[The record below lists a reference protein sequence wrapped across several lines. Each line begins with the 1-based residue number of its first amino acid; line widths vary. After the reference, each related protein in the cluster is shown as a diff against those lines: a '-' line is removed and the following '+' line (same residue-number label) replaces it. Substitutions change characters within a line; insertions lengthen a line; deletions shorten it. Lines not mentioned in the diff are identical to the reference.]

1 MKLKRILLALALVL
15 TIGLTGC
22 GNTANSNESR
32 DSNKKESSDNSDTE
46 TESSTEPEYTKVESI
61 DQFIDLIKAEFGEY
75 SDEICIY
82 VVRSPREIETSD
94 PSQLIVRVVY
104 RNFEGKVWDEV
115 VACKNGLL
123 SSIENNEIQ
132 NGPDMEKERFLSEH
146 IFYSSYSVIDLV
158 DEYIGGQENINYYE
172 PVILYNSFK
181 EDVLPQY
188 SLDFK
193 ADELPIDENS
203 KIAVEGVSIF
213 NGKITSIDDFKYA
226 FGHSLV
232 YWNDKNQHDKYGKDV
247 DPENE
252 NINYRVYIEKVKVS
266 VSRDA
271 GIKAKNEIVIYAE
284 WDCPTLNKTNALVV
298 YAPQNFRVPCDQNIA
313 LDVMSGLHCTYIE
326 SFGYNGAEHGDT
338 NKMVWWSSYWDTA
351 EILPIFLDMYDGDID
366 KLVYYSPQKVFEGT
380 FKAGTYHDEGLHPE
394 EW

>member
-1 MKLKRILLALALVL
+1 MKLKRILLTLALVL
-15 TIGLTGC
+15 TMSLAGC
-22 GNTANSNESR
+22 GNAANSNADN
-32 DSNKKESSDNSDTE
+32 DSNKKESSDISDTE

-61 DQFIDLIKAEFGEY
+61 DQFIDLIKEEYDEY

-82 VVRSPREIETSD
+82 VVRSPRSRESSD
-94 PSQLIVRVVY
+94 PSQLIIRTIY
-104 RNFEGKVWDEV
+104 RNFEGKIWDEV
-115 VACKNGLL
+115 VACKNGSL
-123 SSIENNEIQ
+123 IAIKNNKIQ

-146 IFYSSYSVIDLV
+146 IFYSSFSVIDLV
-158 DEYIGGQENINYYE
+158 DGYIGGQENINYYE
-172 PVILYNSFK
+172 PVILYNNFK

-232 YWNDKNQHDKYGKDV
+232 YWNDKNLHDEYGEDI

-252 NINYRVYIEKVKVS
+252 NINYRVYIEKVKLGVS
-266 VSRDA
+266 EGA

-284 WDCPTLNKTNALVV
+284 
-298 YAPQNFRVPCDQNIA
+298 
-313 LDVMSGLHCTYIE
+313 
-326 SFGYNGAEHGDT
+326 
-338 NKMVWWSSYWDTA
+338 
-351 EILPIFLDMYDGDID
+351 
-366 KLVYYSPQKVFEGT
+366 
-380 FKAGTYHDEGLHPE
+380 
-394 EW
+394 

>member
-1 MKLKRILLALALVL
+1 MKLKRILLTLALVL
-15 TIGLTGC
+15 TMSLAGC
-22 GNTANSNESR
+22 GNAANSNVDN
-32 DSNKKESSDNSDTE
+32 DSNKKESSDNSNTE

-104 RNFEGKVWDEV
+104 VDFKGKIKDEV
-115 VACKNGLL
+115 VACKSGLL

-132 NGPDMEKERFLSEH
+132 NGPDMEKERFLSKH
-146 IFYSSYSVIDLV
+146 TFYSSFSVIDLV
-158 DEYIGGQENINYYE
+158 EEYIGGQENINYYE
-172 PVILYNSFK
+172 PVILYNNFK

-232 YWNDKNQHDKYGKDV
+232 YWNDKNLHDEYGEDI

-252 NINYRVYIEKVKVS
+252 NINYRVYIEKVKLGVS
-266 VSRDA
+266 EGA

-298 YAPQNFRVPCDQNIA
+298 YAPQDYSVPCDQNIA
-313 LDVMSGLHCTYIE
+313 LSVFSGSSCTYIQ

-338 NKMVWWSSYWDTA
+338 DKMVWWSSYWDTA